1 MNNREDGVKIED
13 CVKTG
18 DAEIIDNVH
27 NRYNGDKC
35 RDLYFYKWIIR
46 RRLESDKFW

>member
-18 DAEIIDNVH
+18 GAEVIDNVH
-27 NRYNGDKC
+27 NRYNDDKY
-35 RDLYFYKWIIR
+35 RDLYFYKWIKR
-46 RRLESDKFW
+46 RRLASHKF